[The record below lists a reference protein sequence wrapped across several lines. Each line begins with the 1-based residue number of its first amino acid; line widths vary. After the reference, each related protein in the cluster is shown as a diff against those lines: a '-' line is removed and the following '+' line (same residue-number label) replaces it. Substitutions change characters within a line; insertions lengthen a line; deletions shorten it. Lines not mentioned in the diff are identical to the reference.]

1 VRVLIASDTADVR
14 NGGACVQ
21 LWNLKRLLE
30 GAGHEVRVFSFDG
43 DAHDDGAWR
52 SVNEPRTLPGRKFT
66 KLTFYLPGYRALRQL
81 VQDFQPDLV
90 HVNSNFRYPATMLWA
105 LRDRKVIASARDY
118 VWVCP
123 TGWAVYQD
131 SLEPCGGGVGLKCA
145 RHRCKSVPEL
155 ALFQV
160 PLSLVR
166 DSLAR
171 RIVARF
177 LSPSRRLA
185 ETMREHG
192 FRAEVLR
199 NPVAADARGGA
210 RNPGPR
216 DPVIL
221 YVGALEEKKGVQVLF
236 EAFTAAVAERP
247 DLRLELAG
255 KGSLLEP
262 LRATAARNGLADRVR
277 FHGHVEREDMPQL
290 YRRATALVCPSL
302 WMENFPNVVYEAMAH
317 DCPVIG
323 SDRGG
328 IAELLADGRGL
339 LYPAKNAG
347 ALAARLT
354 QVAAGDPGVSAR
366 VVRARTFIQTELSE
380 DLFLADYLRHAAEVT
395 GAPPDTSGEPT
406 PEEEAAAE
414 SGRPGRIAAGEAAAT
429 AEPVDT
435 GTVR

>member
-1 VRVLIASDTADVR
+1 MRVLIASDTADVR

-43 DAHDDGAWR
+43 DNRGDESWL
-52 SVNEPRTLPGRKFT
+52 SVREPRTLPGRKLA
-66 KLTFYLPGYRALRQL
+66 KLTFYPRGYRALRRMVL
-81 VQDFQPDLV
+81 GFQPDIV
-90 HVNSNFRYPATMLWA
+90 HVNNNFKVPATMLWA
-105 LRDRKVIASARDY
+105 VRDRNVMASARDY

-123 TGWAVYQD
+123 TGWAVYRD
-131 SLEPCGGGVGLKCA
+131 SLDPCPGGVGLKCI

-155 ALFQV
+155 ALFQA
-160 PLSLVR
+160 PLSFVR
-166 DSLAR
+166 DFLAR

-185 ETMREHG
+185 ETMRGHG

-199 NPVAADARGGA
+199 NPVAADAHGTSRD
-210 RNPGPR
+210 PGPR
-216 DPVIL
+216 EPVIL
-221 YVGALEEKKGVQVLF
+221 YVGALEEKKGVRILF
-236 EAFTAAVAERP
+236 EAFAAAVAERP
-247 DLRLELAG
+247 GLRLELAG
-255 KGSLLEP
+255 KGALLEP
-262 LRATAARNGLADRVR
+262 LRAAAARSGLADRVR
-277 FHGHVEREDMPQL
+277 FHGQVEREDMRRL

-339 LYPAKNAG
+339 LYPAKDAG

-366 VVRARTFIQTELSE
+366 AMRARAFVQTDLAE
-380 DLFLADYLRHAAEVT
+380 DRFLAEYLRHAAEVAGVAREEGGRPDPTGTGQPPAEPADTPAADTPAAADT
-395 GAPPDTSGEPT
+395 GA
-406 PEEEAAAE
+406 
-414 SGRPGRIAAGEAAAT
+414 
-429 AEPVDT
+429 
-435 GTVR
+435 VR